1 MEQMS
6 DTIIVAII
14 SLFGT
19 LAGTFG
25 GIMTS
30 GRLTGY
36 RIDRLEEQVKKHNNL
51 IERTYKLEELTA
63 VQGEQIAELNRKVS

>member
-1 MEQMS
+1 MS
-6 DTIIVAII
+6 ETVIIAII

-19 LAGTFG
+19 LAGTMG

-30 GRLTGY
+30 SKLTGY
-36 RIDRLEEQVKKHNNL
+36 RIEKLEEQVKKHNNL

-63 VQGEQIAELNRKVS
+63 VQSEQIAELNRRVS